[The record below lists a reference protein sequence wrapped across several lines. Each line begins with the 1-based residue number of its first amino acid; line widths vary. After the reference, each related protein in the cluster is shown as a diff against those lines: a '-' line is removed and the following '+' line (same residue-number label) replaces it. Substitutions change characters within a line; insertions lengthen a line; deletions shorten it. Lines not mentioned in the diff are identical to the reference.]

1 LLGVLTAIAVLV
13 LLAMPVS
20 AQAPVSS
27 FSALKDRLTVG
38 RAITVTDSAGR
49 RTAGRLSD
57 ISEASLRLLVDGS
70 TKTFSAQEVRRVQER
85 RADSLINGLLIGGAA
100 GAAYGVYWYI
110 RDPNECGGRVCGS
123 DLAAGAAVGAAIGL
137 AIDAAIKKNITVYL
151 ASGPAGAG
159 HRTLAPGRS
168 GTVRA
173 GVVVRWPS
181 R

>member
-1 LLGVLTAIAVLV
+1 
-13 LLAMPVS
+13 MPTS

-27 FSALKDRLTVG
+27 FSELKDRLTVG

-49 RTAGRLSD
+49 RTAGRLSE
-57 ISEASLRLLVDGS
+57 ISEASLRLLIDG
-70 TKTFSAQEVRRVQER
+70 TVQTFFVQDVRLVQQR
-85 RADSLINGLLIGGAA
+85 RADSLVNGLLIGGAA

-137 AIDAAIKKNITVYL
+137 AIDAGIKNNITVYL
-151 ASGPAGAG
+151 APGPAGTGHGPFAAG
-159 HRTLAPGRS
+159 GS

-173 GVVVRWPS
+173 GVAVRWPS